1 MRREVGGRF
10 KEGICMPMD
19 DNEFKEKGQSGICF
33 YCEGHLRERECAG
46 GNGLTSQGESV
57 VQQKEQLAKQR
68 PNLIKDET
76 NQDEE
81 GMVGHPFLPLKPRRG
96 GFPQLKGDSVSARV

>member
-19 DNEFKEKGQSGICF
+19 DDEFKEKGQSGICF

-46 GNGLTSQGESV
+46 GNGLTKQG
-57 VQQKEQLAKQR
+57 
-68 PNLIKDET
+68 
-76 NQDEE
+76 
-81 GMVGHPFLPLKPRRG
+81 
-96 GFPQLKGDSVSARV
+96 

>member
-1 MRREVGGRF
+1 
-10 KEGICMPMD
+10 
-19 DNEFKEKGQSGICF
+19 
-33 YCEGHLRERECAG
+33 LRERECTG

-57 VQQKEQLAKQR
+57 VQRKEQLTKER

-96 GFPQLKGDSVSARV
+96 EFSQLEGDCIGKGLKTGIER